1 MASYTTNLNLKKPS
15 GSENVAISDINGNM
29 DTIDS
34 AFGNVQNMIQSK
46 ILPTKTSSATRTINL
61 PNNARATLTSIASV
75 GNYTWDVIVTVGS
88 NGSVVCIERFKG
100 SGITIDSSQNNKLVI
115 TSSGSAH
122 GIVLVMASTQSML
135 NNITSD

>member
-34 AFGNVQNMIQSK
+34 AFGTVQNMIPSK
-46 ILPTKTSSATRTINL
+46 ILPTKTSSATRTINII
-61 PNNARATLTSIASV
+61 NSTRAVLTCIANV

-88 NGSVVCIERFKG
+88 SGSVVCIERYKG
-100 SGITIDSSQNNKLVI
+100 SGITFDTSQNNKLVI
-115 TSSGSAH
+115 TSSNNAH
-122 GIVLVMASTQSML
+122 GIIMVQASNATQLSG
-135 NNITSD
+135 ITSD